1 MKYDVFFIKSFDYYG
16 IEAESREEA
25 LEIAEK
31 EFYADQHSSIADPT
45 YDEVE
50 VLEQEEEET

>member
-1 MKYDVFFIKSFDYYG
+1 MKYDVFFIKTFDYYG

-31 EFYADQHSSIADPT
+31 LFCSDQYNSIADPT

>member
-1 MKYDVFFIKSFDYYG
+1 MKYDVFFIKTFDYYD

-31 EFYADQHSSIADPT
+31 QFCSDQYNSIADPT

-50 VLEQEEEET
+50 VLEQGEEEN

>member
-1 MKYDVFFIKSFDYYG
+1 MKYDVFFIKTFNYYD

-25 LEIAEK
+25 LKIAEK
-31 EFYADQHSSIADPT
+31 QFCSDQYNSIADTT

>member
-1 MKYDVFFIKSFDYYG
+1 MKYSVYFAKYFSYYD

-25 LEIAEK
+25 LKIAEK
-31 EFYADQHSSIADPT
+31 QFCSDQYNSIADTT

>member
-1 MKYDVFFIKSFDYYG
+1 MKYDVFFTKTFDYYD
-16 IEAESREEA
+16 IEAESPEEA
-25 LEIAEK
+25 LEMAEK
-31 EFYADQHSSIADPT
+31 QFYADQRCSVADTT